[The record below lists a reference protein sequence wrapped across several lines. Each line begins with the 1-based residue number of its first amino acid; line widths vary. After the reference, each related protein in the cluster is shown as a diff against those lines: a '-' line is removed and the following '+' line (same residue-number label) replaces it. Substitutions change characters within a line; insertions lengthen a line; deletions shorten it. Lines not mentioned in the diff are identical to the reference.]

1 MAQQQRTRKY
11 DDELQCY
18 DYAPPDNA
26 PSWAYVEQ
34 PDMIYDT
41 EFSYSEKTAED
52 EEEDDYFE
60 AEESEE
66 LSVVIDS
73 MNIASRSGSF
83 MQEE

>member
-1 MAQQQRTRKY
+1 
-11 DDELQCY
+11 
-18 DYAPPDNA
+18 
-26 PSWAYVEQ
+26 
-34 PDMIYDT
+34 MIYDT